1 MPSLS
6 TMGRKKTKCSTVIE
20 GGVVEQPASD
30 MDIKIL
36 NLEAKVDKLVD
47 VVAKMGEKV
56 QAQASATPLSPVPAA
71 HSSLRVDEE
80 GNKHIPTFEEL
91 KSDVQIQAEVAK
103 RLHKDYKGKSTDANL
118 KSGRYRAGIH
128 KVRRTISWPQD
139 FCTTVNGKQ
148 PTYDDLSALQWMQ
161 GFIYCV
167 LEENNPKIRTN
178 MLLHCGSVIQDAIE
192 LSFPT
197 AKRAHGVVL
206 QEIEKGVLNWDK
218 FNEIE
223 RVRGRNA
230 QRILAS
236 SSVAK
241 SNDITDKV
249 FICKLYNKGTC
260 KHEKQ
265 SHHVEKGVT
274 YQHYCSY
281 CYLA

>member
-1 MPSLS
+1 MYIFPYQPPVPSLS
-6 TMGRKKTKCSTVIE
+6 TMGRKKTKCSTASE
-20 GGVVEQPASD
+20 GGAVEQPASD
-30 MDIKIL
+30 MDVKFL

-56 QAQASATPLSPVPAA
+56 QVQASATHLSPVPAA

-80 GNKHIPTFEEL
+80 GNKQIPTFEEL

-103 RLHKDYKGKSTDANL
+103 RLHQYDYLSQTEQGFKGKNTDAIL
-118 KSGRYRAGIH
+118 KSGRYRTGIH

-178 MLLHCGSVIQDAIE
+178 MLLHCGSVLQDAIE

-197 AKRAHGVVL
+197 GKRAHGVVL
-206 QEIEKGVLNWDK
+206 QEMEKGVLNWDRLD
-218 FNEIE
+218 EIE

-241 SNDITDKV
+241 SNDITEKV
-249 FICKLYNKGTC
+249 SICKLYNKGT
-260 KHEKQ
+260 
-265 SHHVEKGVT
+265 
-274 YQHYCSY
+274 
-281 CYLA
+281 